1 MSTMEELARSQP
13 NADAARIVT
22 ISAGA
27 IDRQPISVTRLVDR
41 EGIGMDGLVLGVLA
55 TSSKENEHR
64 LPIHPQHFDRIDAD
78 LRARIVLECG
88 YGVRFG
94 VSDEHLATHVA
105 QLLPRDQV
113 IAAADVVLLPK
124 PTIEDVISLRD
135 GQVLWGWPHAVQD
148 AKMTQICIDKQLTLI
163 AWESMNRWTPSGAFV
178 VHVFH
183 MNNELAGYCSV
194 LHAMTLVG
202 STGHYGRQLT
212 AAVIGFGNT
221 ARGAVT
227 ALHALGVHEVTVLTM
242 RDVAAVASPIPS
254 VVLDHMDRCED
265 NPRATVVATATGAVS
280 TAELLARHDIV
291 VNCVLQDTDA
301 PLMFVSDN
309 ELGLFAPGTLFV
321 DVSCD
326 AGMGFECARPT
337 TFDEPIVTVGDRVAY
352 YGVDHS
358 PAYLWN
364 SATWG
369 ISEALIA
376 YLRTVMSGPTAW
388 DLDGTIRRAIAI
400 RDGVV
405 QDPKILSFQ
414 GRSAKRPHARLSAP
428 L

>member
-1 MSTMEELARSQP
+1 M
-13 NADAARIVT
+13 
-22 ISAGA
+22 
-27 IDRQPISVTRLVDR
+27 DRLS
-41 EGIGMDGLVLGVLA
+41 LGVLA
-55 TSSKENEHR
+55 TSSKENEFR

-78 LRARIVLECG
+78 LRARIVLEHG
-88 YGVRFG
+88 YGDRYG
-94 VSDEHLATHVA
+94 VSDDHLAPQVA
-105 QLLPRDQV
+105 GMRSREEV
-113 IAAADVVLLPK
+113 IATTDVVLLPK
-124 PTIEDVISLRD
+124 PTLHDMASLCD

-148 AKMTQICIDKQLTLI
+148 PQLTQISIDKRLTLI
-163 AWESMNRWTPSGAFV
+163 AWEAMNHWTPSGAFV

-202 STGHYGRQLT
+202 STGHYGRHLT
-212 AAVIGFGNT
+212 AVVIGFGNT

-227 ALHALGVHEVTVLTM
+227 ALHALGVHDVTVLTM
-242 RDVAAVASPIPS
+242 RDVTAVASPIPS
-254 VVLDHMDRCED
+254 VVLGHMDRSEVDPGC
-265 NPRATVVATATGAVS
+265 TVVQTVTGPVPTAA
-280 TAELLARHDIV
+280 LLARHDIV

-301 PLMFVSDN
+301 PLMFVSN
-309 ELGLFAPGTLFV
+309 AELLSFAPGTLFV

-326 AGMGFECARPT
+326 TGMGFECARPT
-337 TFDEPIVTVGDRVAY
+337 TFEEPMLTVGDGVAY

-369 ISEALIA
+369 ISEALIP
-376 YLRTVMSGPTAW
+376 YLRTVMAGPAAW
-388 DLDGTIRRAIAI
+388 DQDPTIRLAIEI

-405 QDPKILSFQ
+405 QNPKILSFQ
-414 GRSAKRPHARLSAP
+414 GRSTDHPHPP